1 MSGKMFMRLAS
12 MLACSGSFALVSACG
27 SAERDAARA
36 QERAYEAQE
45 RVAEQRLELV
55 EKYQDCVED
64 AGGNQAKAAACES
77 YLKAADALK

>member
-1 MSGKMFMRLAS
+1 MKVPMRFVMSIACLGLVGLMSG
-12 MLACSGSFALVSACG
+12 CG
-27 SAERDAARA
+27 SSARQADRA

-45 RVAEQRLELV
+45 RITEQRLELV

-64 AGGNQAKAAACES
+64 ADGNQTKVTACES

>member
-1 MSGKMFMRLAS
+1 MFMRHALMIAF
-12 MLACSGSFALVSACG
+12 SGSLLLISACG

-45 RVAEQRLELV
+45 RIAEERLDLV

-64 AGGNQAKAAACES
+64 ADGNQTKAAACES
-77 YLKAADALK
+77 YLKAAEALK